1 MKRFGIVV
9 AAAVVFGSM
18 ELHAQPPATTA
29 GAVNYARPFEP
40 PTRPALLSLPPGAV
54 EPEGWLRDWCLAAK
68 NGYTGHMDEVHE
80 AFRQAW
86 AADYKMTGQRLAWP
100 KGAWPY
106 EGGGYWF
113 DGLVRLGYALHDEA
127 LIGQARRRF
136 DVVVTHTNPNGI
148 LFLWWLDKNSPED
161 VSAVTKGSGS
171 WSIWAS
177 GLLGRG
183 MSGYYAGSH
192 DAAVLRALETAYSGE
207 GDWIQKSTPS
217 NLWGAFDTYTWTGN
231 RALAKKL
238 TALFALDGKAMGRG
252 GDFWNRYR
260 KPPSA
265 EPGTENNDHV
275 VHFLEST
282 TPWVL
287 GYLWT
292 GNREALDAVLGWHD
306 LLQRVAMQPSGVPVA
321 DEWYG
326 PTGAFRGTETC
337 DVAGYVWSKAM
348 LLLVT
353 GDGAMGDRME
363 RALFNAGPAT
373 VTRDFKKHVYF
384 QSPNRMVP
392 NSPIFDHGPRAEGG
406 NYESYHYPLCCT
418 AALNRILPW
427 YVTHMWT
434 ATYDNGLAA
443 TCYGPC
449 RVRALVGKRVP
460 VVIDCKTDY
469 PFTDTIEMTVAPEKE
484 TAFPLLLRIPAWCK
498 EPSLR
503 VNGEQVV
510 LGASEPGRV
519 GPGKPGRNA
528 PAQNNEHAI
537 RDGFVRIDR
546 TWKSGDTVSLRFPMT
561 PVVATGFD
569 RAKGT
574 APTHS
579 HHAIKVYPPEANPA
593 PGRPY
598 ATVSYGPLL
607 FALAIRDTTD
617 ANTPDPAARWKYAL
631 DTRNPEITVGRHPMP
646 AQWDWPLAAPLRMTV
661 NAMPIDWEPDWKD
674 PALPAAPFAKDKASQ
689 RITLIP
695 YGCTKFRVSMFPVA
709 ERRR

>member
-1 MKRFGIVV
+1 VLV
-9 AAAVVFGSM
+9 AALFACIG
-18 ELHAQPPATTA
+18 LHAQPPVVADEA
-29 GAVNYARPFEP
+29 PIAAKAIYARPFEP
-40 PTRPALLSLPPGAV
+40 PTRPAFLALPPGAV
-54 EPEGWLRDWCLAAK
+54 EPEGWLRDWCLAARD
-68 NGYTGHMDEVHE
+68 GYTGHMDEVHE

-86 AADYKMTGQRLAWP
+86 AADYRMTGERLAWP

-113 DGLVRLGYALHDEA
+113 DGLGRLGYALHDET
-127 LIGQARRRF
+127 LIEQAKRRF

-161 VSAVTKGSGS
+161 VKAVTEGSGS
-171 WSIWAS
+171 WSIWAT
-177 GLLGRG
+177 GLLSRG
-183 MSGYYAGSH
+183 MSGYYAGSQ
-192 DAAVLRALETAYSGE
+192 DPAVLRALETAYSGE

-217 NLWGAFDTYTWTGN
+217 NLWAAFDAYTWTGN
-231 RALAKKL
+231 QALAQKL
-238 TALFALDGKAMGRG
+238 TALFALDEKAMGRG

-260 KPPSA
+260 RLPNA
-265 EPGTENNDHV
+265 QPGTEDNDHV

-292 GNREALDAVLGWHD
+292 GNRELLDATLAWHA
-306 LLQRVAMQPSGVPVA
+306 LLERVAMQPSGVPVA

-373 VTRDFKKHVYF
+373 VTRDFKNHVYF

-392 NSPIFDHGPRAEGG
+392 NSPVFDHGPRAEGG
-406 NYESYHYPLCCT
+406 NYELYHSPLCCT
-418 AALNRILPW
+418 AALNRTLPW

-449 RVRALVGKRVP
+449 RVRALVGERVP
-460 VVIDCKTDY
+460 VAIDCETDY
-469 PFTDTIEMTVAPEKE
+469 PFTDTIKMTVAPEKE
-484 TAFPLLLRIPAWCK
+484 TSFPLSLRIPGWC
-498 EPSLR
+498 EEASLR
-503 VNGEQVV
+503 VNGEP
-510 LGASEPGRV
+510 LLAEKDS
-519 GPGKPGRNA
+519 
-528 PAQNNEHAI
+528 QN
-537 RDGFVRIDR
+537 FVRISR
-546 TWKSGDTVSLRFPMT
+546 TWKSGDTVSLRFPIT

-579 HHAIKVYPPEANPA
+579 HHATKLFPPEANPE

-598 ATVSYGPLL
+598 ASVSYGPLL
-607 FALAIRDTTD
+607 FALPIRDTKD
-617 ANTPDPAARWKYAL
+617 ANTPDPAARWKFAF
-631 DTRNPEITVGRHPMP
+631 DVQNPRVAVERRPMP
-646 AQWDWPLAAPLRMTV
+646 ERWDWPLAAPLALTV
-661 NAMPIDWEPDWKD
+661 NAMPIDWTPDWKD
-674 PALPAAPFAKDKASQ
+674 PALPGVPFAKDKPSQ

-695 YGCTKFRVSMFPVA
+695 YGCTKFRVSMFPVT
-709 ERRR
+709 ERPQKVTEPQGRLEKRN